1 MMDMIRKMLTV
12 LALGLMANMA
22 YAETTL
28 SWAGCGISRNAFMD
42 ELAVAFKEQTGIN
55 IEITSAGATQ
65 GIRRAGSMEA
75 DMGGTCRLPLDG
87 EPAEMHAFLEPVA
100 WDALV
105 VMVHKDTPVDNI
117 TLQQVRDL
125 FLGRITNWSQLG
137 GPDQPMEVYARN
149 GKISGVGRMLRH
161 LVYANFEQEFV
172 ATQFFPSSG
181 PLERAIE
188 ATPWS
193 IGVTGISSAQKRDVK
208 ILKLDG
214 MEPNYDNIRSGAYT
228 LYRPLY
234 VASNPNNPNHEQVQQ
249 FVHFVGSREGREVI
263 RRNGCVPYT
272 DALALIMKQL
282 DQERRARDMG
292 LYN

>member
-1 MMDMIRKMLTV
+1 MDMIRKLLTA
-12 LALGLMANMA
+12 LALGLMANLA
-22 YAETTL
+22 HAEVTI

-42 ELAVAFKEQTGIN
+42 ELAEAFKAQTGIT
-55 IEITSAGATQ
+55 IEVVGSGATQ
-65 GIRRAGSMEA
+65 GIRQASSMQA

-87 EPAEMHAFLEPVA
+87 EPAEAHAHLEPVA

-117 TLQQVRDL
+117 TLEQVRDL
-125 FLGRITNWSQLG
+125 FLGRITNWNQLG
-137 GPDQPMEVYARN
+137 GPDQPMEVFARQ
-149 GKISGVGRMLRH
+149 GKISGVGRMMRQ
-161 LVYANFEQEFV
+161 LVYANFDQEFT
-172 ATQFFPSSG
+172 ATRFFPSSG

-188 ATPWS
+188 ETPWS
-193 IGVTGISSAQKRDVK
+193 IGVTGISSAQRRDVK

-214 MEPNYDNIRSGAYT
+214 MEPTYDNIRSGAYT

-234 VASNPNNPNHEQVQQ
+234 IASNPNGENNEYVEQ
-249 FVHFVGSREGREVI
+249 FVRFVGSREGRDVI
-263 RRNGCVPYT
+263 RSNGCVPYT

>member
-1 MMDMIRKMLTV
+1 MIRK
-12 LALGLMANMA
+12 LAVAGLLGLMTNLA
-22 YAETTL
+22 YAETTI
-28 SWAGCGISRNAFMD
+28 SWAGCGISRNAFME
-42 ELAVAFKEQTGIN
+42 ELAEAFKNETGIN
-55 IEITSAGATQ
+55 IDLVGGGATR
-65 GIRRAGSMEA
+65 GIRETASMGA

-87 EPAEMHAFLEPVA
+87 EAAEVGAYLEPVA

-117 TLQQVRDL
+117 TLEQVRDM
-125 FLGRITNWSQLG
+125 FLGRITNWNQLG
-137 GPDQPMEVYARN
+137 GPDMPMQVFARQ
-149 GKISGVGRMLRH
+149 GKISGVGHTIRR
-161 LVYANFEQEFV
+161 LVYANMDQEFT
-172 ATQFFPSSG
+172 ATRFFPSSG

-188 ATPWS
+188 ETPWS
-193 IGVTGISSAQKRDVK
+193 IGITGISSAQKRDVK

-214 MEPNYDNIRSGAYT
+214 LEPNYENIRSGAYT

-234 VASNPNNPNHEQVQQ
+234 VVSNPNNPKINEVQQ
-249 FVHFVGSREGREVI
+249 FVRFVGTRQGRAVI
-263 RRNGCVPYT
+263 RQNGCVPYT

>member
-1 MMDMIRKMLTV
+1 MMRKLLVGAT
-12 LALGLMANMA
+12 LGLMANLA
-22 YAETTL
+22 YAENTI
-28 SWAGCGISRNAFMD
+28 SWAGCGISRNAFME
-42 ELAVAFKEQTGIN
+42 ELAVAFKEETGIT
-55 IEITSAGATQ
+55 IDLVGGGATR
-65 GIRRAGSMEA
+65 GIRHTASMES

-87 EPAEMHAFLEPVA
+87 EPAEAAAHLEPVA

-137 GPDQPMEVYARN
+137 GPDQPMQVFARQ
-149 GKISGVGRMLRH
+149 GKISGVGHAKRRLI
-161 LVYANFEQEFV
+161 YANMDQEFT

-188 ATPWS
+188 ETPWS
-193 IGVTGISSAQKRDVK
+193 IGVTGISSAQRRDVK
-208 ILKLDG
+208 ILTLDG
-214 MEPNYDNIRSGAYT
+214 LEPSYDNIRSGAYT

-234 VASNPNNPNHEQVQQ
+234 VVSNPDNPKNAQVQQ
-249 FVHFVGSREGREVI
+249 FVRFVGSRQGRDVI
-263 RRNGCVPYT
+263 RSNGCVPYT

-292 LYN
+292 LYH

>member
-1 MMDMIRKMLTV
+1 MFRNLLIATV
-12 LALGLMANMA
+12 LGMTASLA

-28 SWAGCGISRNAFMD
+28 TWAGCGISRNAFMD
-42 ELAVAFKEQTGIN
+42 ELSEAFKAQTGIS
-55 IEITSAGATQ
+55 IEVVGSGATQ
-65 GIRRAGSMEA
+65 GIRQAASMQA

-87 EPAEMHAFLEPVA
+87 EPAEAMAHLEPVA

-117 TLQQVRDL
+117 TLEQVRDL
-125 FLGRITNWSQLG
+125 FLGRITNWKQLG
-137 GPDQPMEVYARN
+137 GPDQPMEVFARQ
-149 GKISGVGRMLRH
+149 GKISGVGRMMRQ
-161 LVYANFEQEFV
+161 LVYANFDQEFT
-172 ATQFFPSSG
+172 ATRFFPSSG
-181 PLERAIE
+181 PLERAVE
-188 ATPWS
+188 ETPWS
-193 IGVTGISSAQKRDVK
+193 IGVTGISSAQRRDVK
-208 ILKLDG
+208 ILRLDG
-214 MEPNYDNIRSGAYT
+214 MEPSYDNIRSGAYT

-234 VASNPNNPNHEQVQQ
+234 VASNPNNPNHEHVQQ
-249 FVHFVGSREGREVI
+249 FVRFVGSREGREVI

>member
-1 MMDMIRKMLTV
+1 MMRKIV
-12 LALGLMANMA
+12 LAGLLGLTANLA

-28 SWAGCGISRNAFMD
+28 SWAGCGISRHAFME
-42 ELAVAFKEQTGIN
+42 ELSVAFKEQTGIS
-55 IEITSAGATQ
+55 IDLVGGGATR
-65 GIRRAGSMEA
+65 GIRETVSMGA

-87 EPAEMHAFLEPVA
+87 NDAEVGVNLEPVA

-105 VMVHKDTPVDNI
+105 VMTHKDVPVDNI
-117 TLQQVRDL
+117 TIEQLRDL

-137 GPDQPMEVYARN
+137 GPDQPMLVYARQ
-149 GKISGVGRMLRH
+149 GKTSGVGFAKRRLI
-161 LVYANFEQEFV
+161 YANLDQEFT
-172 ATQFFPSSG
+172 ATQFFASSG

-193 IGVTGISSAQKRDVK
+193 IGVTGISSAQRRDVK

-214 MEPNYDNIRSGAYT
+214 LEPSYDNIRTGAYT

-234 VASNPNNPNHEQVQQ
+234 VVSNPNNPKNAEVQQ
-249 FVHFVGSREGREVI
+249 FIRFVGTRQGRDVL
-263 RRNGCVPYT
+263 RSNGCVPYT

>member
-1 MMDMIRKMLTV
+1 MIRKLLTAV
-12 LALGLMANMA
+12 ALGLMTNLA

-42 ELAVAFKEQTGIN
+42 ELAVAFKEQTGIA
-55 IEITSAGATQ
+55 IDLQGGGATR
-65 GIRRAGSMEA
+65 GIRNTQAQET
-75 DMGGTCRLPLDG
+75 DMGGTCRLPLEG
-87 EPAEMHAFLEPVA
+87 EPAESLAHLEPVA

-117 TLQQVRDL
+117 TLEQVRDL
-125 FLGRITNWSQLG
+125 FLGRITNWNQLG
-137 GPDQPMEVYARN
+137 GPDRPMEVFARQ

-161 LVYANFEQEFV
+161 LVYADFDREFT
-172 ATQFFPSSG
+172 ATRFFPSSG

-188 ATPWS
+188 ETPWS
-193 IGVTGISSAQKRDVK
+193 IGVTGISSAQRRDVK

-234 VASNPNNPNHEQVQQ
+234 VVSNPESPNFEHVQQ
-249 FVHFVGSREGREVI
+249 FVRFVGSREGREVI

-292 LYN
+292 IYN